1 MGIDLRYPP
10 NIQDT
15 ALRGYLVQL
24 IDQLQWA
31 MGNIETMEASLTPSA
46 QAKLSPLQT
55 ESQSSI
61 TSQDAQSVF
70 ASIKAL
76 IIKSAEI
83 VNAYSEEIS
92 KKLVSEYEAYS
103 DFGAFLEYV
112 EHNIKANAEGITNS
126 FTNIQVVTTGVS
138 GLENTLNNTT
148 NSLNNSIKDISGD
161 VSDVKTDL
169 QKAQRDLNTRIASAK
184 NDISN
189 AQNYIAKVDGHIK
202 IGEVDTVNGLPIY
215 GIEVGQ
221 TNAVEDPTT
230 GKTTETYSKYA
241 RFTSEKLSFYNNND
255 DEIAY
260 ISGQQLYITDAV
272 ILGTLTLGRYL
283 IETSHGLAFKRM
295 GG

>member
-55 ESQSSI
+55 ESQ
-61 TSQDAQSVF
+61 TSLTSEAAQSVF

-103 DFGAFLEYV
+103 DFGAFLENV
-112 EHNIKANAEGITNS
+112 EHNIKANADGITNS
-126 FTNIQVVTTGVS
+126 FTNIQVALTEVS
-138 GLENTLNNTT
+138 ELEDSLSNTKD
-148 NSLNNSIKDISGD
+148 SLSSNIKDISGN
-161 VSDVKTDL
+161 VAEVNTALKEAKSDINSKIDT
-169 QKAQRDLNTRIASAK
+169 ANAAIAEAT
-184 NDISN
+184 
-189 AQNYIAKVDGHIK
+189 AYIAKVDAYIK
-202 IGEVDTVNGLPIY
+202 TGQLDTVNGLPIY
-215 GIEVGQ
+215 GIEIGQ
-221 TNAVEDPTT
+221 TDSVSDPDTDEVVIT
-230 GKTTETYSKYA
+230 FSKYT
-241 RFTSEKLSFYNNND
+241 RFTSEKLSFYNSND

-260 ISGQQLYITDAV
+260 ISGRQLYITDAV

>member
-31 MGNIETMEASLTPSA
+31 MGNIDTMEASLTPSA

-103 DFGAFLEYV
+103 DFGAFLENV
-112 EHNIKANAEGITNS
+112 EHNIKANADGITNS
-126 FTNIQVVTTGVS
+126 FTNIQVVMTGVS
-138 GLENTLNNTT
+138 DLEASLGIAK
-148 NSLNNSIKDISGD
+148 NSLNNSIQGISSDIT
-161 VSDVKTDL
+161 DVKTAL
-169 QKAQRDLNTRIASAK
+169 QKAESDINSQIDTANRDIAE
-184 NDISN
+184 
-189 AQNYIAKVDGHIK
+189 AQAYIAQVKAYIK
-202 IGEVDTVNGLPIY
+202 TGELDVVNGLPIY

-221 TNAVEDPTT
+221 TDEVEDSST
-230 GKTTETYSKYA
+230 GEIVKTYSKYA

-260 ISGQQLYITDAV
+260 ISGRQLYITGAV